1 MVKKYSED
9 TLSEMAAYYDEHGV
23 VKLPGLIEPEQVDRM
38 LGEIDKAAARADEPP
53 APGDEL
59 SFGKAEGRLTIRYLW
74 RNNPVIRDFVLQP
87 ELAYPIARIVG
98 SEQLKFWFDLT
109 FMHNGSTSGDAGAGT
124 PWHHDIAAFT
134 FKGLQ
139 LPSLWMAM
147 TAADENRSRLKF
159 IDGSHKTV
167 PGFYRTA
174 DRMPPAD
181 GRSDGF
187 LDVPDYD
194 ALIAS
199 GREKVITWDVEA
211 GDAIILH
218 PYVVHGAEGNRGV
231 QSRRVAITTRWL
243 GDDVRFLPTSFA
255 ESQKA
260 VGIAKS
266 GLMLGSQPRG
276 EYFPT
281 VWPAAVS

>member
-1 MVKKYSED
+1 MVKRFTED
-9 TLSEMAAYYDEHGV
+9 VLAEMAAYYDEHGV
-23 VKLPGLIEPEQVDRM
+23 VKLPGLIEPEWVDRI

-53 APGDEL
+53 PAGDDL

-74 RNNPVIRDFVLQP
+74 RNNPVVRDFILQP
-87 ELAYPIARIVG
+87 DLAYPIARIVG
-98 SEQLKFWFDLT
+98 SEHLKFWFDLT
-109 FMHNGSTSGDAGAGT
+109 FMHSGSTAGDAGAGT

-147 TAADENRSRLKF
+147 TDADENRSRLRF

-174 DRMPPAD
+174 DRKPPGD
-181 GRSDGF
+181 GQSDGF

-199 GREKVITWDVEA
+199 GEEKVITWDVEA

-218 PYVVHGAEGNRGV
+218 PYVVHGAEGNRGQ

-243 GDDVRFLPTSFA
+243 GDDVRFLPTSYA
-255 ESQKA
+255 EAQKG
-260 VGIAKS
+260 VGIAQS
-266 GLMLGSQPRG
+266 GLVLGSRPRG
-276 EYFPT
+276 DYFPT
-281 VWPAAVS
+281 VWPAVAA